1 MLKLEFT
8 LKMHMEHLR
17 EISAITVTIF
27 ILNGVVRI
35 VYNVLFHPTRWK
47 KGGKT
52 SINELKI
59 K

>member
-1 MLKLEFT
+1 
-8 LKMHMEHLR
+8 MHMEHLR
-17 EISAITVTIF
+17 EISAITVAIF

-52 SINELKI
+52 SVNELKI

>member
-1 MLKLEFT
+1 
-8 LKMHMEHLR
+8 MEHLR
-17 EISAITVTIF
+17 EISAIAVTIF